1 MRAAWA
7 RAGVCH
13 DWGRGFWKAEPGK
26 REASRR
32 ERGRD
37 LASGKASEGA
47 GSRHWRHVPMRAVGS
62 WDASRSLS
70 LAAALA
76 RQGQGQV
83 LTSWAAGPEPRVWE
97 YQAPGAGGGHE
108 GKWSESL
115 AWDPLVGALGSS

>member
-1 MRAAWA
+1 MSRADEGGWQL
-7 RAGVCH
+7 GCQQGPV
-13 DWGRGFWKAEPGK
+13 
-26 REASRR
+26 
-32 ERGRD
+32 
-37 LASGKASEGA
+37 SGCS
-47 GSRHWRHVPMRAVGS
+47 
-62 WDASRSLS
+62 
-70 LAAALA
+70 LA